1 MGYIGLVIGVTSTD
15 WCKAALS
22 KYLSTVWSISQFYIP
37 SNISSVAESSINFSN
52 PTLTSQI
59 FQQRI
64 KLVIDGISEWRDG
77 LSHSWKHLTFSSTI
91 PILHQVTPV
100 SQSSEMIIGVACQNV
115 VRSLSLSGHEDEIS
129 KSGLGSAL
137 AVWESHGWWVGTEY
151 NKWLQPG

>member
-1 MGYIGLVIGVTSTD
+1 MILWQIPTLCLVWLQLAG
-15 WCKAALS
+15 CKAVLS

-100 SQSSEMIIGVACQNV
+100 SQSSEMIIGVACQKV
-115 VRSLSLSGHEDEIS
+115 VLSLSLSGHEDEIS
-129 KSGLGSAL
+129 KSGLGSGCL
-137 AVWESHGWWVGTEY
+137 RESRLVGRD
-151 NKWLQPG
+151 WI